1 MKRIKP
7 FVILSILIA
16 FALADSVAQNA
27 ATLLQNMDN
36 LMSAPKDRQG
46 IIEIT
51 LTGKNEKEK
60 VREAIMLQKGKDKKL
75 YRYTKPENQAG
86 IATLSLPDDVMWLYM
101 PAFGNPKKISL
112 LAKSQSFT
120 GTDFSYEDMDSKT
133 YSERYDPVLV
143 QPQSGESYVLELKPK
158 SDKSKYSKIVLYL
171 NKQYYYPVKM
181 DYYDKNEVLFKTAT
195 YKYLKSG
202 GYWYAEEVLMKDLK
216 QDHSTLIK
224 MKEVKFDNGLKDEDF
239 AVEKMKTI

>member
-1 MKRIKP
+1 MKQINLI
-7 FVILSILIA
+7 FIICAFIA
-16 FALADSVAQNA
+16 FGVIDSKAQSA

-36 LMSAPKDRQG
+36 LMSAPKDKQG

-60 VREAIMLQKGKDKKL
+60 VREAVMLQKGKDKKL

-101 PAFGNPKKISL
+101 PAFGSPKKISL

-133 YSERYDPVLV
+133 YTERYTPTLV
-143 QPQSGESYVLELKPK
+143 QPQSGDSYVLELKPK

-171 NKQYYYPVKM
+171 NKQYYYPIKM
-181 DYYDKNEVLFKTAT
+181 DYYDKNDVLFKTAT

-202 GYWYAEEVLMKDLK
+202 GYWYAEEVLMTDLK
-216 QDHSTLIK
+216 QNHSTLIK
-224 MKEVKFDNGLKDEDF
+224 MKDVKFDQGLKDEDF
-239 AVEKMKTI
+239 AVEKLKQ